1 MIKGGGRMYSIR
13 KKISMLITGAM
24 LSVSVSIVAMDIFY
38 SRQFAMSNAQIA
50 LNSTCE
56 AKTQELDNRMK
67 VVQKAVEDIYLLS
80 ENERPPLD
88 NFGDKELLDSYID
101 DFKKIAVD
109 ISGNTEGA
117 IAVYY
122 RINPDVS
129 LSGQSGFFYVRSPE
143 TGEFTEHELT
153 DILSYSPDDMEYVG
167 WYYEPVRA
175 GKPVWTEH
183 YFNQNTGMDIISYVI
198 PFYEGK
204 RLVGVVGMDVDFR
217 EILNIAEDIETYDS
231 GGSVLLCMS
240 NSLMYH
246 TSGDEF
252 VSQSIPS
259 QLYNNVLGKESSV
272 SLADISSDGTRYKIS
287 YQTLSNRMKLVVY
300 APVSEIYQE
309 SNAML
314 LRSGLIILIFISIIL
329 LLTVR
334 ISDKIIRPLKSIT
347 DATKKF
353 SEGDWQAEIEC
364 DTNDELMALT
374 DSIRSMADNT
384 RNYIARINDM
394 AFRDGLTGVKN
405 KACYMSFIDVLRE
418 RAGNSDI
425 RFGIVVLDVN
435 GLKTIND
442 KKGHEYGDELLK
454 NASSLICRYFSHS
467 PVFRTGG
474 DEFVVV
480 MESADY
486 DNRDKIIE
494 DFRNYMML
502 HRNDN
507 ADECTPS
514 VASGMACFPED
525 SRDISEVFR
534 LADERM
540 YENKV
545 IIKGGAVPR

>member
-13 KKISMLITGAM
+13 KKISMLITVAM
-24 LSVSVSIVAMDIFY
+24 LSVSVSIVTMDIFY
-38 SRQFAMSNAQIA
+38 SRQFAMSNAQIT

-56 AKTQELDNRMK
+56 AKAQELDNRMK
-67 VVQKAVEDIYLLS
+67 IVQKAVEDIYLLS
-80 ENERPPLD
+80 EKERPPLD
-88 NFGDKELLDSYID
+88 SFGDSEKLNSYID
-101 DFKKIAVD
+101 NFKKIAVE
-109 ISGNTEGA
+109 ISGNTEGT

-122 RINPDVS
+122 RINPDIS

-143 TGEFTEHELT
+143 TGEFTEHQIT
-153 DILSYSPDDMEYVG
+153 DLRNYSPDDMEHVG

-204 RLVGVVGMDVDFR
+204 RLVGVVGMDIDFL
-217 EILNIAEDIETYDS
+217 EILDIAESLEKYKS
-231 GGSVLLCMS
+231 SGSVLLCMS
-240 NSLMYH
+240 SRRLYH
-246 TSGDEF
+246 TSDDGFISKE
-252 VSQSIPS
+252 IPS
-259 QLYNNVLGKESSV
+259 RLYDVVLGADSSSTLFDGSESGV
-272 SLADISSDGTRYKIS
+272 KYRMA
-287 YQTLSNRMKLVVY
+287 YQTLCNRMKLVVY
-300 APVSEIYQE
+300 APVSEIYKE
-309 SNAML
+309 SSAML

-334 ISDKIIRPLKSIT
+334 MSDKIIRPLKSIT

-405 KACYMSFIDVLRE
+405 KACYMSFMDVLRE
-418 RAGNSDI
+418 RAADSDI
-425 RFGIVVLDVN
+425 KFGIVVLDVN
-435 GLKTIND
+435 GLKEIND

-454 NASSLICRYFSHS
+454 NASTLICRYFSHS

-480 MESADY
+480 MESADF

-502 HRNDN
+502 HRDDS

-525 SRDISEVFR
+525 SEDISEVFR